1 MRPVFGPDG
10 EGLVRAVEVALAALR
25 EEAAAAA
32 RARERPNANIGG
44 DDAGED
50 TAGGEGGDDAGRCA
64 QTAATMVPNWG
75 GGRAVTVE
83 DVLEAIGDADELA
96 VAGTTGG
103 GSAGSAAARV
113 RLRVLQAVV
122 AELGRRVDAVARA
135 AVSEVGGRVAAAEH
149 ARAAAERIA
158 AAAASGAESARE
170 RARAAEAALANC
182 EKAVPVPDD
191 GCEGCR
197 RRIGAGGGS
206 VEVVLSGNDGI
217 YGSGRGSSA
226 PAQPGRD
233 NGIGQG
239 GVRTSESQITRGEI
253 LRSAGMLAAKKLF
266 EAPTAAGEVLRGQ
279 IERRLLERSKSPRRG
294 TRFPPPVSRP
304 VTAPEAGTVWP
315 EAVAPRSA
323 LTSRDARSEVE
334 RQARA
339 LLGCRTASEYVQRLH
354 GQAES
359 LARELALRVD
369 AVAEERRARGALEAR
384 VRAVERVTA
393 EDVAS
398 RTGSRGRAA
407 AAVPVSFE
415 DEELGRRREVLG
427 VVLGAGGRVGMS
439 GARGGYAVGMVSTGV
454 AAATVRQV
462 QEQPR
467 AHALVHRTLSSAG
480 SSSGVVSGLHFGT
493 VRRQTVTGRRESI
506 QF

>member
-25 EEAAAAA
+25 EEAATAS
-32 RARERPNANIGG
+32 RARDRPNANIGG

-50 TAGGEGGDDAGRCA
+50 AVGGEGNNNAP
-64 QTAATMVPNWG
+64 TAAIMVPNWG

-96 VAGTTGG
+96 VTGATSG

-149 ARAAAERIA
+149 ARAAAERVA

-170 RARAAEAALANC
+170 RSRAAEAALANC

-197 RRIGAGGGS
+197 RRLGEGGGMDKVFTGGS
-206 VEVVLSGNDGI
+206 DGI
-217 YGSGRGSSA
+217 YGSGRGTSA

-233 NGIGQG
+233 NGIGHG

-253 LRSAGMLAAKKLF
+253 LRSAEMLAAKKLF
-266 EAPTAAGEVLRGQ
+266 EAPTVAGEVLRGQ

-304 VTAPEAGTVWP
+304 VTAPEAGAVWP
-315 EAVAPRSA
+315 EAVAPRSV
-323 LTSRDARSEVE
+323 LTSRDARNEVE
-334 RQARA
+334 RQARE

-384 VRAVERVTA
+384 VRAVERVA
-393 EDVAS
+393 VEDVAS
-398 RTGSRGRAA
+398 RTGSRGRAAA

-439 GARGGYAVGMVSTGV
+439 GARGGYAVGMVSTDV

-462 QEQPR
+462 REQPR

-493 VRRQTVTGRRESI
+493 VRRQTATGRRESI